1 MDKKKLGKT
10 LAKVGTGVMVFAGT
24 LVGGYALTPN
34 KVRTVNLSF
43 DQDPNENLPS
53 HFQQFVNKVTAYP
66 EEGLTGLHA
75 DFENFSLQF
84 KTSDTAT
91 KTNTISLDADLD
103 LVLRSITDLDLS
115 LIADVNYNGKEL
127 PLVVGYVDKTV
138 YFGLKDL
145 RLKCTSTN
153 LEDLADIVET
163 LFVASVEE
171 GGLGIDPIG
180 KFESVADEF
189 FSNLDL
195 GQLLS
200 SFTSSTPSFTTD
212 ETQLANGDWKFDLH
226 IGMDDNNFDIT
237 IVTSEEYDLKRVD
250 LGTISIGNFT
260 VSGAINFEIKPLT
273 VIRPDD
279 PAHPKYDANKVFHE
293 VIGYKGW
300 IKKLAD
306 FLADENQ
313 KMSLSFDL
321 GLTNGGRYNE
331 ETHQTSEIVNI
342 GSIKGDINLD
352 VSQLIDL
359 SSWVDDT
366 PEYNEEDQPDFENM
380 PSRMAN
386 RLGGEDEEESVV
398 DKILNGVALGIDI
411 KIIGQNDVEYSN
423 LNVSYLDNAGYIKFN
438 EKDDGN
444 GNKTSVMKAKVET
457 ETINWMLNELPE
469 KVKDLTSDMD
479 TSALS
484 GLFSDITESTLI
496 SDIKAGDYS
505 GILDVLETLRNDSDK
520 IYLGLNLSSLGLGE
534 DARVNLVLDSYDSYF
549 DEDFDP
555 EHPEEH
561 KILNL
566 QVRNVE
572 LGDFNLNFDLVND
585 DYQPVTI
592 DSIDSYDSLDFLP
605 TVFDQVSDILN
616 TKQSGFAI
624 DGAVLDVDNLGVKI
638 NGQGQFD
645 YNTKYGFGSLTID
658 QYKYRSNEVWYSHKI
673 ALDVDDKSNDRT
685 QNNAKVIYGDV
696 NGKNIKARTDL
707 QSVLD
712 IVDVIKAFINDNKE
726 DSRFSKFIDPIMEM
740 LGMETIAK
748 AIDDKDYFRL
758 TNNDLLKEI
767 KQYDNGKVIRIVVG
781 GDLFGLTTDIDIR
794 VNFESV
800 ENKVIDSLEV
810 KDLKIGDAPE
820 AGQKDKRKTLNLK
833 ISLEDFVEQPSTV
846 PENIPNNQFIDLSSI
861 KFLLEFGL
869 NDAKLGYFNLTA
881 EVSLALGSLNI
892 KTFPIN
898 FHIVVKQSYVKVYG
912 VIEKVPNFSIAVQ
925 EHLLS
930 TKIKSEM
937 TFETY
942 AENDPNKTN
951 DVGGY
956 FSIRKTTDPLI
967 GKTDVYNY
975 RSTSANFIKGNSL
988 IYYLLNGMLDVRKSY
1003 ISENIDSVEEAPA
1016 EKEPGDYTNV
1026 FTETGFQYDSSN
1038 RSWTLGINLGD
1049 LIGIEQLSA
1058 IEAEI
1063 YTSTVGGKTY
1073 LSELKAKLV
1082 IDIGLKINAK
1092 VDLKLNDI
1100 DPSKTD
1106 WSSSIQTA
1114 FNKINSYVYPSGVN
1128 ILDKLDNYHYT
1139 IK

>member
-10 LAKVGTGVMVFAGT
+10 LAKVGTGFMVFAGT

-34 KVRTVNLSF
+34 KVRTVNLNF
-43 DQDPNENLPS
+43 EQDPNESLPS
-53 HFQQFVNKVTAYP
+53 HFQEFVTKVSNYP
-66 EEGLTGLHA
+66 DVGLTGLHA

-103 LVLRSITDLDLS
+103 LVIRSLSDLDLS
-115 LIADVNYNGKEL
+115 LIADVNYNGREL

-153 LEDLADIVET
+153 LEDLADVVET
-163 LFVASVEE
+163 FFNASVEE

-180 KFESVADEF
+180 KLEDTVNEF
-189 FSNLDL
+189 FSTLDV
-195 GQLLS
+195 GSLLS
-200 SFTSSTPSFTTD
+200 SFTSSTPTISTD
-212 ETQLANGDWKFDLH
+212 ETQLNNGDWKFDLH
-226 IGMDDNNFDIT
+226 IGMEDNNFDIVILT
-237 IVTSEEYDLKRVD
+237 TEDYDLKRVD
-250 LGTISIGNFT
+250 LGTISVGNFT
-260 VSGAINFEIKPLT
+260 VKGAINFEIRPLT

-279 PAHPKYDANKVFHE
+279 PAHPKYDENKVFHE
-293 VIGYKGW
+293 VIGYRGW

-306 FLADENQ
+306 FLADDNQ
-313 KMSLSFDL
+313 KMSLSFEL
-321 GLTNGGRYNE
+321 GLSNGGRYDEN
-331 ETHQTSEIVNI
+331 TNLTSEVVNI
-342 GSIKGDINLD
+342 GAIKGDINLD
-352 VSQLIDL
+352 ASQLIDL
-359 SSWVDDT
+359 SDWVDDT
-366 PEYNEEDQPDFENM
+366 PEYNEDDQPDFENM
-380 PSRMAN
+380 PSRKPN
-386 RLGGEDEEESVV
+386 KLGGENEESLL
-398 DKILNGVALGIDI
+398 DKVLNGIKLGIDV
-411 KIIGQNDVEYSN
+411 KIIGQNNVEYSN

-438 EKDDGN
+438 EKEDEFGH
-444 GNKTSVMKAKVET
+444 KTSVMKAKVEA
-457 ETINWMLNELPE
+457 ETINWMLNEMPD
-469 KVKDLTSDMD
+469 KIKDLTSDMD

-484 GLFSDITESTLI
+484 GLFSDITESSLI
-496 SDIKAGDYS
+496 TDIKAGDYS

-534 DARVNLVLDSYDSYF
+534 NARVNLVLDSYDSYF
-549 DEDFDP
+549 DDNYDP

-566 QVRNVE
+566 QVRNIE

-585 DYQPVTI
+585 EYQPVTI
-592 DSIDSYDSLDFLP
+592 DAIDSYDSLSFLP
-605 TVFDQVSDILN
+605 TVFDQVTDILN

-624 DGAVLDVDNLGVKI
+624 EGSVLDVDNLGVKI

-658 QYKYRSNEVWYSHKI
+658 QYKYRSNKVWYSHKI

-696 NGKNIKARTDL
+696 NGQNIKARTDL

-712 IVDVIKAFINDNKE
+712 IIDVVKAFINDNKD

-767 KQYDNGKVIRIVVG
+767 KQYEDGRVIRIVVG

-800 ENKVIDSLEV
+800 ENRVIDSLEV

-833 ISLEDFVEQPSTV
+833 ISLEDFVEQSSTV
-846 PENIPNNQFIDLSSI
+846 PENIPNNQFIDLSSV

-881 EVSLALGSLNI
+881 DISLKLGKINI

-898 FHIVVKQSYVKVYG
+898 FHVVVKQSYVKVYG
-912 VIEKVPNFSIAVQ
+912 VIENVPNFSIAVQ
-925 EHLLS
+925 DHLLS

-942 AENDPNKTN
+942 DANDPHKTN

-988 IYYLLNGMLDVRKSY
+988 IYYLLNGMLDVKESY
-1003 ISENIDSVEEAPA
+1003 ISENVDSVDETSV
-1016 EKEPGDYTNV
+1016 EKEPGAYTNV
-1026 FTETGFQYDSSN
+1026 FTETGFQYNSDN
-1038 RSWTLGINLGD
+1038 KSWKLGINLGD
-1049 LIGIEQLSA
+1049 LINIKQLSA

-1073 LSELKAKLV
+1073 LSELKASLV
-1082 IDIGLKINAK
+1082 IDIGLKISAN

-1100 DPSKTD
+1100 DPSVTD
-1106 WSSSIQTA
+1106 WSHDIQVA
-1114 FNKINSYVYPSGVN
+1114 FNKINSYVYPSGVDV
-1128 ILDKLDNYHYT
+1128 LDKLTYYQYK